1 MQHQRR
7 AVAPAMAAMVIA
19 GAIGVDVL
27 LSACGGA
34 APDVLGPETP
44 QRLTVTIT
52 ESGVSPATVKPPVC
66 RSSFCVVYVTF
77 VNRDSVP
84 HDIQSDPHP
93 AHSQCLALNRNI
105 GSIAPGASEETSML
119 GCTRP
124 DRFVGYHDETRP
136 DDQRFWG
143 RIEEQ

>member
-1 MQHQRR
+1 MAPAIAAGVVVV
-7 AVAPAMAAMVIA
+7 AVA
-19 GAIGVDVL
+19 VDVL

-34 APDVLGPETP
+34 SPTVFGPETP

-77 VNRDSVP
+77 VNRDSVA

-93 AHSQCLALNRNI
+93 AHTQCVALNRNI

-119 GCTRP
+119 GCARS